1 MTVTREILWACS
13 RRATPPITTQRLH
26 ALVRAFS
33 DHNPA
38 RHGLRGRSTS
48 TKWSTIWIDDVD
60 DQSIA
65 FNDDTTPME
74 DQTVG
79 E

>member
-1 MTVTREILWACS
+1 
-13 RRATPPITTQRLH
+13 
-26 ALVRAFS
+26 VRAFS